1 MTRQQIA
8 IPKNLECS
16 VCRANDPHKH
26 WKQYVTKKETV
37 GEKVN
42 WGRGAVVV
50 KVGEW
55 LLLARWDNLAKASQ
69 GIKSVVNET
78 TKLDMQDPQK
88 RLFAMD

>member
-16 VCRANDPHKH
+16 ICRTNDPRRQ
-26 WKQYVTKKETV
+26 WTRYVTKKDAV

-42 WGRGAVVV
+42 GGSGAVVV

-55 LLLARWDNLAKASQ
+55 LLLTRWENLAKAKQ
-69 GIKSVVNET
+69 GITPVANEPAKPRT
-78 TKLDMQDPQK
+78 QDSQK
-88 RLFAMD
+88 RLFAME

>member
-16 VCRANDPHKH
+16 ICRANDPKRQ
-26 WKQYVTKKETV
+26 WKSYLTKKEAV

-42 WGRGAVVV
+42 GGSGAVVV

-55 LLLARWDNLAKASQ
+55 LLLTRWNNLAKASQ
-69 GIKSVVNET
+69 GFKLVVNEPVKT
-78 TKLDMQDPQK
+78 TTQDPQK
-88 RLFAMD
+88 RLFVM